1 MVESCFILFFPF
13 SLFFDGKDVSST
25 HAVLHHFSLSQILS
39 EILCWTFYLH
49 LFFCSVRKCSDTRSL
64 VFDVDHKN
72 CIDPSSFAGY
82 CTMCE
87 KDLYIH
93 VCCIHI
99 FISKSNCIYRYKV
112 YSFTSL
118 CFKLFV

>member
-1 MVESCFILFFPF
+1 MVQSCFILFFRFLCF
-13 SLFFDGKDVSST
+13 SMEKMYQALMQCYVIFPLVKFCPKYFAGR
-25 HAVLHHFSLSQILS
+25 FIF
-39 EILCWTFYLH
+39 I
-49 LFFCSVRKCSDTRSL
+49 FFCSVQKCSDTRSL
-64 VFDVDHKN
+64 VFDIDHKN

-112 YSFTSL
+112 YSFASL